1 MKKLFENNIQKFN
14 SLESEQ
20 YLIGAMLQHLV
31 DDYELPNYLSI
42 ELYSLNKHVLIVE
55 AIDWVLKSGMEFSV
69 SEVVNILK
77 INDKLSYIGGETYLN
92 ALASNT
98 INKTEINTEFKKLFG
113 LSSLRKL
120 TKCLSEYIEN
130 ENFDSIELQRK
141 KASYFLDQIFESSNS
156 TADLSTVHHSN
167 ELLSNMLNTID
178 KSQQKTTITPK
189 TYLSKLRTLE
199 MLIGGIN
206 PGSVVSISSDKRVL
220 STQLIIS
227 IVNSVSFDDDGA
239 THYFCSDITKS
250 IVMNKLL
257 SLNSGIEL
265 PTLLSGDLKDTD
277 WPKLTNGVVKMKN
290 KNLSFQV
297 VPTGRI
303 NSIQSAIRKLNTK
316 IDKSLNL
323 VVIEELYGSTHEKH
337 ESVLDWEDDE
347 YLSVLKQIAVDEQC
361 TIIYSPNTEGK
372 DDIHKQSS
380 CSYIDYKVHLSSYPL
395 EALTDD
401 KRVTLSLCVLN
412 KENEYIGEC
421 NLIWDRSTQEM
432 YQRC

>member
-1 MKKLFENNIQKFN
+1 MKKLFENNVQKFN
-14 SLESEQ
+14 SLKSEQ
-20 YLIGAMLQHLV
+20 HLIGAMLQHLV
-31 DDYELPNYLSI
+31 DDYELPNYLSK

-55 AIDWVLKSGMEFSV
+55 AIDWVLQSGKEFSI

-77 INDKLSYIGGETYLN
+77 INDKLTYIGGETYLN

-98 INKTEINTEFKKLFG
+98 INKAEINTEFKKLFG

-178 KSQQKTTITPK
+178 KSQQKTITPK
-189 TYLSKLRTLE
+189 TYLSKLSTLE

-206 PGSVVSISSDKRVL
+206 PGSVVSLSSDKRAL
-220 STQLIIS
+220 STQLILN

-239 THYFCSDITKS
+239 THYFCLDITKS

-277 WPKLTNGVVKMKN
+277 WPKLTCGVTRMKN

-297 VPTGRI
+297 LPSRKT
-303 NSIQSAIRKLNTK
+303 NSIQSAIKK
-316 IDKSLNL
+316 INAKIGSSLNL
-323 VVIEELYGSTHEKH
+323 VVIEEFCSSTHATQK
-337 ESVLDWEDDE
+337 SLTDWEEDE
-347 YLSVLKQIAVDEQC
+347 YLSVLKQIALDEKC

-372 DDIHKQSS
+372 DDIHKQLS
-380 CSYIDYKVHLSSYPL
+380 CSYIDYKVHLSSYPH
-395 EALTDD
+395 EALADD
-401 KRVTLSLCVLN
+401 NRLTLSLCVLD
-412 KENEYIGEC
+412 KENDYVGEC
-421 NLIWDRSTQEM
+421 NLIWDRSSQEM
-432 YQRC
+432 YQQC

>member
-55 AIDWVLKSGMEFSV
+55 AIDWVLQSGMEFSV

-113 LSSLRKL
+113 LSSFRKL

-178 KSQQKTTITPK
+178 KSQQKTITPK

-206 PGSVVSISSDKRVL
+206 PGSVVSISSDKRAL
-220 STQLIIS
+220 STQLILN

-265 PTLLSGDLKDTD
+265 PTLLNADLKNSD
-277 WPKLTNGVVKMKN
+277 WPKLTCGVTRMKN

-297 VPTGRI
+297 LHSRKT
-303 NSIQSAIRKLNTK
+303 NSIQSAIKK
-316 IDKSLNL
+316 INAKIGSSLNL
-323 VVIEELYGSTHEKH
+323 VVIEELCSSTHETQ
-337 ESVLDWEDDE
+337 ESLTDWEEDE

-395 EALTDD
+395 ETLTDD